1 MDQLVFN
8 YRPVPSDCLCSYI
21 SCSLTIVVVVVDS
34 SDGRGDSE
42 YIVHKFMALFIKDL
56 FLESTRKP
64 LDAAAV
70 DLRID
75 SVLLTTTPTVTIEVM
90 LSTTTT
96 TTTTATTVAVKHL
109 LFENQFLEQMVP

>member
-8 YRPVPSDCLCSYI
+8 YRPVPSDCLCSSI
-21 SCSLTIVVVVVDS
+21 SCSLTIVVVIDS
-34 SDGRGDSE
+34 SDGRVDSE

-64 LDAAAV
+64 PDAAAV

-75 SVLLTTTPTVTIEVM
+75 FVLLTTEPTVTIEVM
-90 LSTTTT
+90 LS

-109 LFENQFLEQMVP
+109 LFENHFLEQMVP

>member
-8 YRPVPSDCLCSYI
+8 YRPVPSDCLCSSI
-21 SCSLTIVVVVVDS
+21 SCSLTIVVVVVVDS

-64 LDAAAV
+64 PDAAAV

-75 SVLLTTTPTVTIEVM
+75 SLKSQLDELRDQLHKEIDSDFKDS
-90 LSTTTT
+90 L
-96 TTTTATTVAVKHL
+96 
-109 LFENQFLEQMVP
+109 

>member
-8 YRPVPSDCLCSYI
+8 YRPVPSDCLCSSI
-21 SCSLTIVVVVVDS
+21 SCSLTIVVVVDS

-64 LDAAAV
+64 PDAAAV

-75 SVLLTTTPTVTIEVM
+75 SVLLTITPTVTIEVM
-90 LSTTTT
+90 LST

>member
-8 YRPVPSDCLCSYI
+8 YRPVPSDCLCSSI
-21 SCSLTIVVVVVDS
+21 SCSLTIVVVVVVDS

-64 LDAAAV
+64 PDAAAV

-75 SVLLTTTPTVTIEVM
+75 SVLLTITPTVTIEVM
-90 LSTTTT
+90 LST

-109 LFENQFLEQMVP
+109 LFENQFLELMVP